1 MKVILFIISLFL
13 TTILYASDIHEAT
26 MNGDLERVKALLKTN
41 NQLINEKDA
50 EGDIPLCTAIVSR
63 HTELSLFFIEK
74 GADINNQNQDGFTP
88 LHWAA
93 MLADTIIVKK
103 LIEKGANLDLV
114 TRSNETALHY
124 AAERGYVDIVKLLVE
139 NGAALE
145 IVIDT
150 YHRTPLLMAARERG
164 GIETIRVLVEG
175 GSNINAADYSGDTP
189 LSLSAWRG
197 FEEIVDY
204 LLEKKAK
211 FNVLGEEGIKLLSYA
226 ADKRLWNLYYALIQ
240 KGGEEFLSELKK
252 KPVLHWAASGGSQ
265 KIVADLIKRDL
276 QINALDAYYWC
287 PLHYAA
293 YCGRLEAAKLLI
305 EKGADINAKTPLGE
319 TPLYLAQ
326 MENKKE
332 VIDLLVSTGADQTP
346 PEATKLTSKY
356 LGQKKVGKQLELF
369 APGVVSRLKGGH
381 SNITF
386 SPDGKEAFWTEWIL
400 VDKGYSPGCTV
411 WYSKI
416 KDGVW
421 TLPNKFL
428 SDGDTPFFSAD
439 GQKIFLL
446 SSFPLPPENNDVR
459 GIWYYKKKKDSF
471 SGPNYLNFDVN
482 GTGLYWQFSL
492 DKNEN
497 LYFTTDEGL
506 FRSLNKDGEYQEKEN
521 LAYIFHPDYKGG
533 APYISPDGDYII
545 FNSMVLPDSFGS
557 LDLYIGFR
565 NAEGVW
571 SKPINMGPTVNSAA
585 QEHLALVSPDG
596 KYLFLRTERNGV
608 NGIYWMDANII
619 DELKRK
625 DLR

>member
-1 MKVILFIISLFL
+1 MKVTLLIISLFI
-13 TTILYASDIHEAT
+13 TTILYASDIYEAT

-41 NQLINEKDA
+41 SQLINEKDA

-63 HTELSLFFIEK
+63 HTELSLFFIEN
-74 GADINNQNQDGFTP
+74 GADINNQNQDGFSP
-88 LHWAA
+88 FHWATIRN
-93 MLADTIIVKK
+93 DTVVAKA
-103 LIEKGANLDLV
+103 LIEKGANLDLA
-114 TRSNETALHY
+114 TRSNETALHI
-124 AAERGYVDIVKLLVE
+124 AAARGYVGIVKLLVE

-150 YHRTPLLMAARERG
+150 YHRTPLFMAVRETG
-164 GIETIRVLVEG
+164 GIETVRILVEA
-175 GSNINAADYSGDTP
+175 GSNINTTDYSEDTP
-189 LSLSAWRG
+189 LSIAAWRG
-197 FEEIVDY
+197 FSEIVDY
-204 LLEKKAK
+204 LLGKNAK
-211 FNVLGEEGIKLLSYA
+211 FSTLGEEGIKLLTYA

-240 KGGEEFLSELKK
+240 KGGEEFLLELKK
-252 KPVLHWAASGGSQ
+252 KPVLNWAASGGSQ

-276 QINALDAYYWC
+276 QINALDAYCWY

-293 YCGRLEAAKLLI
+293 YFGRLEAAKLLI

-346 PEATKLTSKY
+346 PGTTKFTGKY
-356 LGQKKVGKQLELF
+356 MGQKKPKKKLELF
-369 APGVVSRLKGGH
+369 APGIVSRLQGGH
-381 SNITF
+381 SNVTF

-428 SDGDTPFFSAD
+428 SDGDTPFFSAN

-459 GIWYYKKKKDSF
+459 GIWYYKKEKDSF

-492 DKNEN
+492 DKHEN
-497 LYFTTDEGL
+497 IYFSSDDGL
-506 FRSLNKDGEYQEKEN
+506 FRSLFKDGVYLEEEN
-521 LAYIFHPDYKGG
+521 LSNIFHPDYKGG

-545 FNSMVLPDSFGS
+545 FNSMVLPDSFGGM
-557 LDLYIGFR
+557 DLYIGFR
-565 NAEGVW
+565 KSDGTW
-571 SKPINMGPTVNSAA
+571 TKPINMGPTVNSAA
-585 QEHLALVSPDG
+585 QELLALVSPDG
-596 KYLFLRTERNGV
+596 RNLFLRTARNGV
-608 NGIYWMDANII
+608 NGIYWIDAKII
-619 DELKRK
+619 KELKPRN
-625 DLR
+625 

>member
-1 MKVILFIISLFL
+1 MKVTLLIISLFI

-41 NQLINEKDA
+41 SQLINEKDA

-63 HTELSLFFIEK
+63 HTELSLFFIEN
-74 GADINNQNQDGFTP
+74 GADINNQNQDGFSP
-88 LHWAA
+88 FHWATIRN
-93 MLADTIIVKK
+93 DTVVAKA
-103 LIEKGANLDLV
+103 LIEKGANLDLA
-114 TRSNETALHY
+114 TRSNETALHI
-124 AAERGYVDIVKLLVE
+124 AAARGYVGIVKLLVE

-150 YHRTPLLMAARERG
+150 YHRTPLFMAVRETG
-164 GIETIRVLVEG
+164 GIETVRILVEA
-175 GSNINAADYSGDTP
+175 GSNINTTDYSEDTP
-189 LSLSAWRG
+189 LSIAAWRG
-197 FEEIVDY
+197 FSEIVDY
-204 LLEKKAK
+204 LLEKNAK
-211 FNVLGEEGIKLLSYA
+211 FSTLGEEGIKLLTYA

-240 KGGEEFLSELKK
+240 KGGEEFLLELKK
-252 KPVLHWAASGGSQ
+252 KPVLNWAASGGSQ
-265 KIVADLIKRDL
+265 KIVADLIKRDQ
-276 QINALDAYYWC
+276 QINALDAYCWC

-293 YCGRLEAAKLLI
+293 YFGRLEAAKLLI

-346 PEATKLTSKY
+346 PGTTKFTGKY
-356 LGQKKVGKQLELF
+356 MGQKKPKKKLELF
-369 APGVVSRLKGGH
+369 APGIVSRLQGGH
-381 SNITF
+381 SNVTF

-428 SDGDTPFFSAD
+428 SDGDTPFFSAN

-459 GIWYYKKKKDSF
+459 GIWYYKKEKDSF

-492 DKNEN
+492 DKHEN
-497 LYFTTDEGL
+497 IYFSSDDGL
-506 FRSLNKDGEYQEKEN
+506 FRSLFKDGVYLEEEN
-521 LAYIFHPDYKGG
+521 LSNIFHPDYKGG

-545 FNSMVLPDSFGS
+545 FNSMVLPDSFGGM
-557 LDLYIGFR
+557 DLYIGFR
-565 NAEGVW
+565 KSDGIW
-571 SKPINMGPTVNSAA
+571 TKPINMGPTVNSAA
-585 QEHLALVSPDG
+585 QELLALVSPDG
-596 KYLFLRTERNGV
+596 RNLFLRTARNGV
-608 NGIYWMDANII
+608 NGIYWIDAKII
-619 DELKRK
+619 KELKPRN
-625 DLR
+625 

>member
-1 MKVILFIISLFL
+1 MKVTLLIISLFI

-41 NQLINEKDA
+41 SQLINEKDA

-63 HTELSLFFIEK
+63 HTELSLFFIEN
-74 GADINNQNQDGFTP
+74 GADINNQNQDGFSP
-88 LHWAA
+88 FHWATIRN
-93 MLADTIIVKK
+93 DTVVAKA
-103 LIEKGANLDLV
+103 LIEKGANLDLA
-114 TRSNETALHY
+114 TRSNETALHI
-124 AAERGYVDIVKLLVE
+124 AAARGYVGIVKLLVE

-150 YHRTPLLMAARERG
+150 YHRTPLFMAVRETG
-164 GIETIRVLVEG
+164 GIETVRILVEA
-175 GSNINAADYSGDTP
+175 GSNINTTDYSEDTP
-189 LSLSAWRG
+189 LSIAAWRG
-197 FEEIVDY
+197 FSEIVDY
-204 LLEKKAK
+204 LLEKNAK
-211 FNVLGEEGIKLLSYA
+211 FSTLGEEGIKLLTYA

-240 KGGEEFLSELKK
+240 KGGEEFLLELKK
-252 KPVLHWAASGGSQ
+252 KPVLNWAASGGSQ
-265 KIVADLIKRDL
+265 KIVADLIKRDQ
-276 QINALDAYYWC
+276 QINALDAYCWC

-293 YCGRLEAAKLLI
+293 YFGRLEAAKLLI

-346 PEATKLTSKY
+346 PGTTKFTGKY
-356 LGQKKVGKQLELF
+356 MGQKKPKKKLELF
-369 APGVVSRLKGGH
+369 APGIVSRLQGGH
-381 SNITF
+381 SNVTF

-459 GIWYYKKKKDSF
+459 GIWYYKKEKDSF

-492 DKNEN
+492 DKHEN
-497 LYFTTDEGL
+497 IYFSTDDGL
-506 FRSLNKDGEYQEKEN
+506 FRSLFKDGVYLEEEN
-521 LAYIFHPDYKGG
+521 LSNIFHPDYKGG

-545 FNSMVLPDSFGS
+545 FNSMVLPDSFGGM
-557 LDLYIGFR
+557 DLYIGFR
-565 NAEGVW
+565 KSDGTW
-571 SKPINMGPTVNSAA
+571 TKPINMGPTVNSAA
-585 QEHLALVSPDG
+585 QELLALVSPDG
-596 KYLFLRTERNGV
+596 RNLFLRTARNGV
-608 NGIYWMDANII
+608 NGIYWIDAKII
-619 DELKRK
+619 KELKPRN
-625 DLR
+625 

>member
-1 MKVILFIISLFL
+1 MKVTLLIISLFI

-41 NQLINEKDA
+41 SQLINEKDA

-63 HTELSLFFIEK
+63 HTELSLFFIEN
-74 GADINNQNQDGFTP
+74 GADINNQNQDGFSP
-88 LHWAA
+88 FHWATIRN
-93 MLADTIIVKK
+93 DTVVAKA
-103 LIEKGANLDLV
+103 LIEKGANLDLA
-114 TRSNETALHY
+114 TRSNETALHI
-124 AAERGYVDIVKLLVE
+124 AAARGYVGIVKLLVE

-150 YHRTPLLMAARERG
+150 YHRTPLFMAVRETG
-164 GIETIRVLVEG
+164 GIETVRILVEA
-175 GSNINAADYSGDTP
+175 GSNINTTDYSEDTP
-189 LSLSAWRG
+189 LSIAAWRG
-197 FEEIVDY
+197 FSEIVDY
-204 LLEKKAK
+204 LLEKNAK
-211 FNVLGEEGIKLLSYA
+211 FSTLGEEGIKLLTYA

-240 KGGEEFLSELKK
+240 KGGEEFLLELKK
-252 KPVLHWAASGGSQ
+252 KPVLNWAASGGSQ
-265 KIVADLIKRDL
+265 KIVADLIKRDQ
-276 QINALDAYYWC
+276 QINALDAYCWC

-293 YCGRLEAAKLLI
+293 YFGRLEAAKLLI

-346 PEATKLTSKY
+346 PGTTKFTGKY
-356 LGQKKVGKQLELF
+356 MGQKKPKKKLELF
-369 APGVVSRLKGGH
+369 APGIVSRLQGGH
-381 SNITF
+381 SNVTF

-428 SDGDTPFFSAD
+428 SDGDTPFFSAN

-459 GIWYYKKKKDSF
+459 GIWYYKKEKDSF

-492 DKNEN
+492 DKHEN
-497 LYFTTDEGL
+497 IYFSSDDGL
-506 FRSLNKDGEYQEKEN
+506 FRSLFKDGVYLEEEN
-521 LAYIFHPDYKGG
+521 LSNIFHPDYKGG

-545 FNSMVLPDSFGS
+545 FNSMVLPDSFGGM
-557 LDLYIGFR
+557 DLYIGFR
-565 NAEGVW
+565 KSDGTW
-571 SKPINMGPTVNSAA
+571 TKPINMGPTVNSAA
-585 QEHLALVSPDG
+585 QELLALVSPDG
-596 KYLFLRTERNGV
+596 RNLFLRTARNGV
-608 NGIYWMDANII
+608 NGIYWIDAKII
-619 DELKRK
+619 KELKPRN
-625 DLR
+625 

>member
-1 MKVILFIISLFL
+1 MKVTLLIISLFI

-41 NQLINEKDA
+41 SQLINEKDA

-63 HTELSLFFIEK
+63 HTELSLFFIEN
-74 GADINNQNQDGFTP
+74 GADINNQNQDGFSP
-88 LHWAA
+88 FHWATIRN
-93 MLADTIIVKK
+93 DTVVAKA
-103 LIEKGANLDLV
+103 LIEKGANLDLA
-114 TRSNETALHY
+114 TRSNETALHI
-124 AAERGYVDIVKLLVE
+124 AAARGYVGIVKLLVE

-150 YHRTPLLMAARERG
+150 YHRTPLFMAVRETG
-164 GIETIRVLVEG
+164 GIETVRILVEA
-175 GSNINAADYSGDTP
+175 GSNINTTDYSEDTP
-189 LSLSAWRG
+189 LSIAAWRG
-197 FEEIVDY
+197 FSEIVDY
-204 LLEKKAK
+204 LLEKNAK
-211 FNVLGEEGIKLLSYA
+211 FSTLGEEGIKLLTYA

-240 KGGEEFLSELKK
+240 KGGEEFLLELKK
-252 KPVLHWAASGGSQ
+252 KPVLNWAASGGSQ
-265 KIVADLIKRDL
+265 KIVADLIKRDQ
-276 QINALDAYYWC
+276 QINALDAYCWC

-293 YCGRLEAAKLLI
+293 YFGRLEAAKLLI

-346 PEATKLTSKY
+346 PGTTKFTGKY
-356 LGQKKVGKQLELF
+356 MGQKKPKKKLELF
-369 APGVVSRLKGGH
+369 APGIVSRLQGGH
-381 SNITF
+381 SNVTF

-428 SDGDTPFFSAD
+428 SDGDTPFFSAN

-459 GIWYYKKKKDSF
+459 GIWYYKKEKDSF

-492 DKNEN
+492 DKHEN
-497 LYFTTDEGL
+497 IYFSTDDGL
-506 FRSLNKDGEYQEKEN
+506 FRSLFKDGVYLEEEN
-521 LAYIFHPDYKGG
+521 LSNIFHPDYKGG

-545 FNSMVLPDSFGS
+545 FNSMVLPDSFGGM
-557 LDLYIGFR
+557 DLYIGFR
-565 NAEGVW
+565 KSDGTW
-571 SKPINMGPTVNSAA
+571 TKPINMGPTVNSAA
-585 QEHLALVSPDG
+585 QELLALVSPDG
-596 KYLFLRTERNGV
+596 RNLFLRTARNGV
-608 NGIYWMDANII
+608 NGIYWIDAKII
-619 DELKRK
+619 KELKPRN
-625 DLR
+625 